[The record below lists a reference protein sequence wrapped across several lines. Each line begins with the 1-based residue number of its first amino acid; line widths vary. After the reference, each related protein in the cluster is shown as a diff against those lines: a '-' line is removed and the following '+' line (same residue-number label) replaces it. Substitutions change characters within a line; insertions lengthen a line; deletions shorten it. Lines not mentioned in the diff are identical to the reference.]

1 MTKVI
6 PIHGERAHSE
16 LGASAAHRW
25 LACPGSVAAQRGRA
39 QRPAGAASV
48 NGTICH
54 EASEYGL
61 ARNLRADEIPDALFA
76 KLVDVEPAEA
86 RKWVDYYMDAV
97 RAMPGHRLVEVR
109 VDFSRWVPT
118 GFGTADCVLVS
129 METKRVIV
137 ADAKFGIARV
147 DAEQNPQLR
156 LYALGVREWLAETL
170 ELTEAD
176 FAEFEW
182 ECVVVQ
188 PRLDW
193 ISAEVISDET
203 LLAFGERAGKAA
215 RLALSDDAPRV
226 PDEDACHWCL
236 AKGDCKARADSIL
249 AEVFTAFG
257 PAAVDDLDDDVDAL
271 VPPSDM
277 APEELARVL
286 RAAPALTKWIA
297 DVRDHAQSVLLAGDA
312 VPGFKVVASRANRA
326 WHDTQQASAALEA
339 TGIDNARLWKR
350 SFISP
355 AEAEKLGRE
364 AKSLVASLTY
374 KPDGTPQ
381 VVTEGDPRPS
391 LASAQAI
398 DAFSSSTR

>member
-1 MTKVI
+1 VTNVI

-25 LACPGSVAAQRGRA
+25 LACPGSVQAQRGRPE
-39 QRPAGAASV
+39 RPAGAASV

-54 EASEYGL
+54 EASEF
-61 ARNLRADEIPDALFA
+61 ALRGNWSADEIPDHMFA
-76 KLVDVEPAEA
+76 GLVDVEPAEA
-86 RKWVDYYMDAV
+86 RRWVAYYLDLV
-97 RAMPGHRLVEVR
+97 RAMPGHRLVEAR

-118 GFGTADCVLVS
+118 GFGTADCVVVS
-129 METKRVIV
+129 MEQRHV
-137 ADAKFGIARV
+137 AVVDAKFGQVRV
-147 DAEQNPQLR
+147 AAEDNPQLR
-156 LYALGVREWLAETL
+156 LYALGVRAWLADTL

-176 FAEFEW
+176 FAGFQW
-182 ECVVVQ
+182 ECAIVQ

-193 ISAEVISDET
+193 IATEVVTDEA
-203 LLAFGERAGKAA
+203 LMAFAERAGKAA

-226 PDEDACHWCL
+226 PSEDACQWC
-236 AKGDCKARADSIL
+236 AARGDCKARADATL
-249 AEVFTAFG
+249 AEVITAFG

-381 VVTEGDPRPS
+381 VVTEGDPRPP